1 MSRHRLFLIVLCICA
16 LILYVDIAYA
26 APAVNSGDPNNVL
39 ARIESITAPMTETLL
54 GMARKLFIGL
64 ATLSLA
70 LGFGRMILH
79 GESNVG
85 AIASHFAGWMIYVGI
100 FMWIMSSASN
110 VAFIPMMIVNSFV
123 GAGRQVGGVD
133 VGPGD
138 ILDHG
143 ISLFGEMCSQAWEL
157 DWGVFFGVAFI
168 AVLMLVLLAM
178 MAGALAVAMIE
189 MHLVICGGS
198 IMLGFAGFEYTRDI
212 ALSYLKYAVAV
223 GAKILLIM
231 IVFSITR
238 EMVLEWEE
246 SFKAADR
253 NTIMT
258 VAGYVLGGSVCLY
271 MTVRF
276 VPSMAQSIITGAAL
290 SVGHEA
296 LTRSASEM
304 SQGGRTAIRGLGE
317 AGRTVKNIISN
328 ARRGQTATFRGMAN
342 TMDAA
347 KAGGWKGALEH
358 WRGALG
364 QLGAATPGVRRLMQ
378 ASEGGKGNLLQYVK
392 ASVLYGSQSDRAT
405 QFLRA
410 SQKPAMSPGGGSSPE
425 QPAQRIKNT

>member
-1 MSRHRLFLIVLCICA
+1 MSKHRLFLIGLCICT
-16 LILYVDIAYA
+16 LILCADMAYA
-26 APAVNSGDPNNVL
+26 APAINSGDPNNVL
-39 ARIESITAPMTETLL
+39 TRIEAITAPMTETLL

-70 LGFGRMILH
+70 LGLGRMILH

-110 VAFIPMMIVNSFV
+110 VTYIPMVIVNSFV
-123 GAGRQVGGVD
+123 GAGKQVGGVD

-138 ILDHG
+138 VLEHG
-143 ISLFGEMCSQAWEL
+143 IALFGEMCSRAWDL
-157 DWGVFFGVAFI
+157 DWGVFLGTALI
-168 AVLMLVLLAM
+168 AVIMLVLLAM

-212 ALSYLKYAVAV
+212 AFSYLKYAVAV

-231 IVFSITR
+231 IVFSITK
-238 EMVLEWEE
+238 EMVMEWEA
-246 SFKAADR
+246 SFKTANAR
-253 NTIMT
+253 NMMT

-276 VPSMAQSIITGAAL
+276 VPSMAQSIITGTAL
-290 SVGHEA
+290 SMGHEA
-296 LTRSASEM
+296 LTRSASDM
-304 SQGGRTAIRGLGE
+304 AQAGRTSIRGLGE
-317 AGRTVKNIISN
+317 AGRTVKEIISN
-328 ARRGQTATFRGMAN
+328 ARRGQTAAFRGMAN

-347 KAGGWKGALEH
+347 KTGGIKS
-358 WRGALG
+358 ALG
-364 QLGAATPGVRRLMQ
+364 HIGAATPGVRGLMQ
-378 ASEGGKGNLLQYVK
+378 ASEGGKGNILRYVS
-392 ASVLYGSQSDRAT
+392 ASVLYGSHSDRAT
-405 QFLRA
+405 RFLT
-410 SQKPAMSPGGGSSPE
+410 QKHKPEMSPGTPGGINSPE
-425 QPAQRIKNT
+425 QVVERMRKG